1 MQNLSKQDLIEK
13 LEEIE
18 FFPELKSELDK
29 YLSNFIQTK
38 DLEIIE
44 KLLTAGANPNSKE
57 DLDDYL
63 LYLLH
68 EFEVEKNTNGEIIL
82 SIIEYLLKNGANPNR
97 VAMNNLRAYDYAV
110 GRSTKEVAALL
121 EKFGADKKLREAI

>member
-18 FFPELKSELDK
+18 FFPELKNELDK
-29 YLSNFIQTK
+29 YLSNFIQIK
-38 DLEIIE
+38 DLEIIK

-110 GRSTKEVAALL
+110 GRSTKEVAELL